1 MRTLFL
7 SFIAIVGFSAISFSQ
22 ISSTVAVAQSKTEL
36 ASSKETGKY
45 LFVLP
50 SGLTSEEV
58 AKNAKYYTLYFTV
71 DYNQANSEAKISMIT
86 NDEKSRHVV
95 IRFLSACGVQTIRM
109 DGSTISTE
117 EFFLTYMK

>member
-7 SFIAIVGFSAISFSQ
+7 SFIAIIGFSAISFSQ
-22 ISSTVAVAQSKTEL
+22 LASTVASAQTKTEL
-36 ASSKETGKY
+36 ATSKETGKY

-50 SGLTSEEV
+50 SGLTTEEV
-58 AKNAKYYTLYFTV
+58 TKNAKYYTLYFTV
-71 DYNQANSEAKISMIT
+71 DFNQTSSEAKINMIA

-95 IRFLSACGVQTIRM
+95 IRFFSACGVQSVKV
-109 DGSTISTE
+109 DGNTISTE